1 MPSRSRPIQLDIAHF
16 SGEVVGT
23 DHLEEVSGFAV
34 SGSASTWTDIH
45 REIWIRARDGAE
57 RRFTFTN
64 AAVPARKGHRVTVL
78 VGAGRPLA
86 LINFSAE
93 LYVNLVGPGQ
103 FELFGAAE
111 AFAFAGLLIAA
122 GLAGSVGLVALLV
135 GTVAYALVK
144 WLLRQQRYA
153 EAWSA
158 VEAEIRAIVA
168 HPPGLPIPDGSA
180 SRVS

>member
-1 MPSRSRPIQLDIAHF
+1 MQSRSRPIHLHISHIL
-16 SGEVVGT
+16 GEVVDT
-23 DHLEEVSGFAV
+23 DHLEEVSGLTMRG
-34 SGSASTWTDIH
+34 SGSTWTDVH
-45 REIWIRARDGAE
+45 REIWIRPKDGIE

-93 LYVNLVGPGQ
+93 LSVNLVRPGQ

-135 GTVAYALVK
+135 GTIAYGLVK

-158 VEAEIRAIVA
+158 VEAEIRGIVA
-168 HPPGLPIPDGSA
+168 QPPAIPGRGGALPRAP
-180 SRVS
+180 

>member
-1 MPSRSRPIQLDIAHF
+1 MLSRSRRTHLDISRF
-16 SGEVVGT
+16 SGEVVDT
-23 DHLEEVSGFAV
+23 DHLEEVSGLTV
-34 SGSASTWTDIH
+34 SGSGSTWTDVH
-45 REIWIRARDGAE
+45 REIWIRPRDGVE

-64 AAVPARKGHRVTVL
+64 AAVPTRKGHRVTVL

-111 AFAFAGLLIAA
+111 AFAFAGLLIGA
-122 GLAGSVGLVALLV
+122 GLAGSVGVVALLI

-144 WLLRQQRYA
+144 WLLRQHRYA

-158 VEAEIRAIVA
+158 VEGEIGAIIA
-168 HPPGLPIPDGSA
+168 QPPTIPAREGA
-180 SRVS
+180 VPEVP